1 MKKKKANTPKPDPNG
16 MTVDAIAK
24 LLSTV
29 TGQGITV
36 QMIRSDLDEGAPA
49 NGDGTV
55 NLIRYGAWLA
65 YHVK

>member
-1 MKKKKANTPKPDPNG
+1 